1 MVTFSAGAMRFTY
14 RVGAVVVREGHVLLM
29 RNLSED
35 YWFTPGG
42 RVELGETAQ
51 AAVAREMAEEI
62 GVAGRIERLLWVNEN
77 FFRLGYFSHHE
88 LVLYFLV
95 SLQDQ
100 AHRDFSAKF
109 YCEEP
114 GGARFEVVW
123 HQLEALK
130 IIRLVPGFLSKALVD
145 LPKTVEHIIQ
155 ADEPASRMQ

>member
-29 RNLSED
+29 RNLAED

-51 AAVAREMAEEI
+51 AAVAREMVEEI
-62 GVAGRIERLLWVNEN
+62 GAAGRIERLLWVNEN

-114 GGARFEVVW
+114 GEGGSKSCGIS
-123 HQLEALK
+123 LK
-130 IIRLVPGFLSKALVD
+130 L
-145 LPKTVEHIIQ
+145 
-155 ADEPASRMQ
+155 